1 MQFDPLI
8 RSLLEQM
15 PKLADLQVWK
25 LSPEK
30 ARAEFKK
37 LCTLAEQNMAPIGRI
52 EDIEAQGP
60 DRAIPLRIYTPV
72 AAGGSALPG
81 IVYFHGGG
89 FVLGDLDCFDSICRA
104 LADSSLCRV
113 VSVDYRLAPEHPFP
127 AAVDDCFAA
136 LKWVEA
142 NAAHLGIDPNR
153 VAVAGDSAG
162 GNLAAV
168 VSQMAKAGNGPHIAF
183 QLLIY
188 PITSLRPDSPSSF
201 AFSPALIRAPVINWF
216 YSHYVPQEMEDHSND
231 PRLSPLQA
239 QDLSGLPPAYIVTAG
254 FDPLH
259 DEAVAYADKLKG
271 AGVKVRHV
279 DYPTMIH
286 GFFSMPSL
294 IPLASEALSAAGEAV
309 REALG

>member
-8 RSLLEQM
+8 RSLTEQL

-25 LSPEK
+25 LSPER

-37 LCTLAEQNMAPIGRI
+37 LCSLAERSMAPIGRV
-52 EDIEAQGP
+52 EDIEAEGKNG
-60 DRAIPLRIYTPV
+60 AIPLRIYTPV
-72 AAGGSALPG
+72 AAGGSALPA
-81 IVYFHGGG
+81 IVYYHGGG

-104 LADSSLCRV
+104 LADSSGCRV
-113 VSVDYRLAPEHPFP
+113 VSVDYPLAPEHPFP
-127 AAVDDCFAA
+127 AAVDESFAA
-136 LKWVEA
+136 LKWIEA
-142 NAAHLGIDPNR
+142 NASQLGIDPNR
-153 VAVAGDSAG
+153 LAVAGDSAG

-168 VSQMAKAGNGPHIAF
+168 VSQMAKSGNEPHIAF

-188 PITSLRPDSPSSF
+188 PITTLRPDSPSSF
-201 AFSPALIRAPVINWF
+201 SFSPSLIRAPATNWF
-216 YSHYVPQEMEDHSND
+216 YGHYVPQDMEGHSRD
-231 PRLSPLQA
+231 PRLSPLLSD
-239 QDLSGLPPAYIVTAG
+239 DLSGLPAAYIVTAG

-259 DEAVAYADKLKG
+259 DEGVAYADKLKG

-294 IPLASEALSAAGEAV
+294 IPLASEALSAAGGAV
-309 REALG
+309 REALS